1 MSEFKRFIS
10 RTWKNAK
17 KDIKAE
23 ANQQFKIDF
32 EGHQIVVQSTFDCT
46 TLVID
51 DEVIDEKY
59 RPTKLGKL
67 RLSETVKGQKDGL
80 DVKAKVGG
88 TTTLDCT
95 FYINGKKI
103 IKQKREIQIYVWK
116 HRTKI
121 IPFLIETYEKN
132 GSFEN
137 IVLPDDDYYFL
148 EDDERLAPGEYCDR
162 LFSLEEQG
170 YEDTFAKRLVKKVD
184 WLLEKPADK
193 TRNDIYEV
201 VMDDDFPE
209 YAFAFKEQLAQLE
222 VDEDALYKEAKWFME
237 HAAHRYVVDFALL
250 LLGRTTV
257 KKDLEMLRVIGR
269 HEEFTAFVAAA
280 IMGHG
285 ADANEILFD
294 NMKHTKNYGQRAAL
308 ILLNEPITE
317 EMQQWLLYDIPLTS
331 DLDVVTVAMIAQKS
345 SLATALK
352 ADVVSEA
359 LFERAT
365 AILVPLVVIEEL
377 AELYDELPDALL
389 DYVRHAKTH
398 ITSYEQV
405 HPLAKIALS
414 FAEYDWEEVFE
425 SSTWQ
430 PVEKNLVTSGI
441 QSILMSSN
449 WQPKIDKAFA
459 EGRNMAQAIDIA
471 HASGYDY
478 IPLVYKKIVNGN
490 FEPYLY
496 EALIVQGDYRQFIAV
511 VDYVEQFELSLLNPV
526 ERECIELVIDALAS
540 HDGVGK
546 TLMHHALQLD
556 DEMLE
561 WRVLTTFDVW
571 KVSSYL
577 PDFEEDLKKIVKKS
591 PDREHRRFAK
601 RLLKGHD

>member
-1 MSEFKRFIS
+1 
-10 RTWKNAK
+10 
-17 KDIKAE
+17 
-23 ANQQFKIDF
+23 
-32 EGHQIVVQSTFDCT
+32 
-46 TLVID
+46 
-51 DEVIDEKY
+51 
-59 RPTKLGKL
+59 
-67 RLSETVKGQKDGL
+67 
-80 DVKAKVGG
+80 
-88 TTTLDCT
+88 
-95 FYINGKKI
+95 
-103 IKQKREIQIYVWK
+103 
-116 HRTKI
+116 
-121 IPFLIETYEKN
+121 
-132 GSFEN
+132 
-137 IVLPDDDYYFL
+137 
-148 EDDERLAPGEYCDR
+148 
-162 LFSLEEQG
+162 
-170 YEDTFAKRLVKKVD
+170 
-184 WLLEKPADK
+184 
-193 TRNDIYEV
+193 
-201 VMDDDFPE
+201 MDDDFPE
-209 YAFAFKEQLAQLE
+209 YAFAFKEQLTQLE

-285 ADANEILFD
+285 AEANEILFD
-294 NMKHTKNYGQRAAL
+294 SMKHTKSYGQRAAL

-317 EMQQWLLYDIPLTS
+317 EMQQWLLYDIPLTD

-389 DYVRHAKTH
+389 DYVRHAKMH

-405 HPLAKIALS
+405 HPLAKMALS

-441 QSILMSSN
+441 QSILTSSN

-471 HASGYDY
+471 RASGYDY